1 VAATTDA
8 RGFTTTNAWSATR
21 KPLAG
26 MPVIRFLGPAA
37 RPMSTALKKVRHWR
51 PFRVRLCPSLAGIEL
66 LKDGGYLT
74 VELEAEAQRPAQF
87 TFHHLRR

>member
-1 VAATTDA
+1 
-8 RGFTTTNAWSATR
+8 
-21 KPLAG
+21 
-26 MPVIRFLGPAA
+26 
-37 RPMSTALKKVRHWR
+37 MSTALKKVRHWR
-51 PFRVRLCPSLAGIEL
+51 PFRVRFCPSLAGIEL